1 MAQVINST
9 DYLTFILTQYGLN
22 RVGEALANPNED
34 LNISKI
40 KVGDANFTYYEPTET
55 QTELVHLIPDG
66 EFYIVEKELLEDN
79 LTVSFHA
86 IFPET
91 FENAEIREVGIYE
104 TIDGVDY
111 LFAVSTQQPLL
122 KPYVDLNYLIS
133 VDYYAFLKAQNLAE
147 VYDQIVLN
155 PDNQLVSVEDL
166 ENLMS
171 TILFTEDN
179 LMDQIHDNTKILGLN
194 RVQQLQEK
202 MDKDKSDFGYVAS
215 YNNYVTLLD
224 YLDSSSDVLGYWLFN
239 YPRRISPSASII
251 DIGPNGYNFST
262 NTVSNSYPRVFNGI
276 MPMLSFDTGYFYLN
290 DLVKFDKD
298 KFDISGSL
306 SVTEDGIASNF
317 SATNSMTYTFK
328 PITPTQ
334 SITLRAKGTYSST
347 PNTANGSQV
356 LTKIVGTNSS
366 PSIEYYPKQNH
377 LSAVR
382 FHNNDSFL
390 NQSAIIDITLNDGD
404 IVETEVI
411 ATSTYVT
418 INAKINGVAYTNTW
432 SGNGLF
438 CGTISEWQATYVG
451 NWYWTGSI
459 DTAASQVMVDNK
471 TVFSGI
477 ASSVLDFYNSA
488 TDEDISFSMLF
499 AVEPHDWT
507 ITRTLLARSNY
518 SSGAGGTHVFEVNEL
533 PNKSLEVKFFT
544 DNDNYITY
552 TSEANVIPDKAH
564 SIIISY
570 DATVLLNKLTVY
582 VGAKE
587 IEMTATDIGTFTTMW
602 RGTALPLTSFVTS
615 ANGTNAQLIDSNVGV
630 VSIIKKALTKE
641 EMRSISLT
649 LEATMGNNP
658 CLQTY

>member
-40 KVGDANFTYYEPTET
+40 KVGDANFTYYEPTEA

-66 EFYIVEKELLEDN
+66 DFYIIEKELLEDN

-91 FENAEIREVGIYE
+91 FQNAEIREVGIYE

-122 KPYVDLNYLIS
+122 KPYMDLNYLIS

-155 PDNQLVSVEDL
+155 PDNQLVSGEDL

-224 YLDSSSDVLGYWLFN
+224 YLDSSSKVLGYWLFN

-262 NTVSNSYPRVFNGI
+262 NTVSNSYLRVFNGI
-276 MPMLSFDTGYFYLN
+276 MPMLSFTNGYFYL
-290 DLVKFDKD
+290 
-298 KFDISGSL
+298 
-306 SVTEDGIASNF
+306 EDNEG
-317 SATNSMTYTFK
+317 
-328 PITPTQ
+328 
-334 SITLRAKGTYSST
+334 
-347 PNTANGSQV
+347 
-356 LTKIVGTNSS
+356 
-366 PSIEYYPKQNH
+366 
-377 LSAVR
+377 
-382 FHNNDSFL
+382 
-390 NQSAIIDITLNDGD
+390 
-404 IVETEVI
+404 
-411 ATSTYVT
+411 
-418 INAKINGVAYTNTW
+418 
-432 SGNGLF
+432 
-438 CGTISEWQATYVG
+438 
-451 NWYWTGSI
+451 
-459 DTAASQVMVDNK
+459 
-471 TVFSGI
+471 
-477 ASSVLDFYNSA
+477 VLDFYNPL
-488 TDEDISFSMLF
+488 TEEDISFSMLF

-507 ITRTLLARSNY
+507 TTRTLLARSNY

-544 DNDNYITY
+544 DNSNYITY
-552 TSEANVIPDKAH
+552 TSEANIIPDKAH
-564 SIIISY
+564 SVLISY
-570 DATVLLNKLTVY
+570 DATSLLNKLTVY
-582 VGAKE
+582 VSAKE
-587 IEMTATDIGTFTTMW
+587 TDITETTTGTFTNLC
-602 RGTALPLTSFVTS
+602 RGTALPLTSFITS
-615 ANGTNAQLIDSNVGV
+615 ANGTNAQLINSNVGV